1 MNSLAMPSISPLD
14 TPFKAVVAH
23 PEQPRKRTLLIV
35 DDEEGPRQSLRI
47 VFKDDYNIL
56 LADNGTKAL
65 ELVRQHPVNAAV
77 LDIRMSGMSGVE
89 LLGKIKEINPT
100 VEVIMLTA
108 YETIET
114 ARQALR
120 FGACDYLTKPFD
132 LATMRAAVAN
142 AMERHS
148 LSEEIQFNNRRLKDL
163 QEELQNQK
171 LQEEI
176 IRTRGEIYASVIH
189 DINGPLTIISGF
201 IEIINQHISSANSVE
216 GGNLELVKDR
226 LTRITR
232 QVNNCIEISQRYL
245 SFLRKRST
253 DKAPVGTN
261 QILNDLG
268 ELLKVHPSAQ
278 KNELIIRP
286 LTEDVVAE
294 INGTDLIQI
303 LLNLTI
309 NALQCSPDPHRVEIH
324 GRRLNQPL
332 DLSLFQDG
340 PESRFVN
347 LEGFSNAAPLLAIF
361 VQDNGPGVPPDVLP
375 KIFEAFFTT
384 KSGKGTGLGLA
395 IVDRFVKESKGA
407 VHLQTKVGHG
417 TTFTVYL
424 PARELPARK

>member
-1 MNSLAMPSISPLD
+1 MC
-14 TPFKAVVAH
+14 V
-23 PEQPRKRTLLIV
+23 ECELI
-35 DDEEGPRQSLRI
+35 PWS
-47 VFKDDYNIL
+47 
-56 LADNGTKAL
+56 AKAL
-65 ELVRQHPVNAAV
+65 ELVRQNPVNAAV

-89 LLGKIKEINPT
+89 LLGKIKEINRT

-132 LATMRAAVAN
+132 LATMRAAVAS

-148 LSEEIQFNNRRLKDL
+148 VSEEIETNNLRLKEL
-163 QEELQNQK
+163 QDELQNQK

-201 IEIINQHISSANSVE
+201 IEIINQHISNASSVE
-216 GGNLELVKDR
+216 GGNLELVRDR
-226 LTRITR
+226 LSRITR

-245 SFLRKRST
+245 SFLRKRPG
-253 DKAPVGTN
+253 DKMPVGTN
-261 QILNDLG
+261 QILSDLG

-309 NALQCSPDPHRVEIH
+309 NALQCSPDAHRVEIH
-324 GRRLNQPL
+324 GRRLHQPL

-340 PESRFVN
+340 PENHFVN
-347 LEGFSNAAPLLAIF
+347 LEGLNNTAPLLAIS
-361 VQDNGPGVPPDVLP
+361 VQDNGPGIPADVLP
-375 KIFEAFFTT
+375 RIFEPYFTT
-384 KSGKGTGLGLA
+384 KSGNKGTGLGLA
-395 IVDRFVKESKGA
+395 IVHRFVKESKGA
-407 VHLQTKVGHG
+407 IHLQTKVGHG

-424 PARELPARK
+424 PAREMPGRK